1 MNKKLGSSRIGK
13 RLAVAL
19 GVALAASTVAVP
31 SSGAAKISAA
41 AKNDLLIMI
50 NEPDAGWCNQDS
62 PGVDQVAAK
71 NAVLETLTIQNDKG
85 KIVPYLA
92 EAYASSPDFKQWTVK
107 LRQGIKFHDGE
118 ELTANTVKM
127 NMLANLGLM
136 PAFMGGKGPKAS
148 LPAIAW
154 MDMAGI
160 NGALNLR
167 TKVPAD

>member
-62 PGVDQVAAK
+62 PGVDQV
-71 NAVLETLTIQNDKG
+71 Q
-85 KIVPYLA
+85 
-92 EAYASSPDFKQWTVK
+92 
-107 LRQGIKFHDGE
+107 R
-118 ELTANTVKM
+118 
-127 NMLANLGLM
+127 
-136 PAFMGGKGPKAS
+136 
-148 LPAIAW
+148 
-154 MDMAGI
+154 
-160 NGALNLR
+160 R
-167 TKVPAD
+167 TPFLKR

>member
-62 PGVDQVAAK
+62 PGIDQVAAK
-71 NAVLETLTIQNDKG
+71 NSVLETLTIMKTRARSYR
-85 KIVPYLA
+85 I
-92 EAYASSPDFKQWTVK
+92 SSRHTRRAQTSS
-107 LRQGIKFHDGE
+107 RGRSSSARE
-118 ELTANTVKM
+118 SSSMTAKN
-127 NMLANLGLM
+127 
-136 PAFMGGKGPKAS
+136 
-148 LPAIAW
+148 
-154 MDMAGI
+154 
-160 NGALNLR
+160 
-167 TKVPAD
+167 

>member
-41 AKNDLLIMI
+41 AKNDLTIMI

-92 EAYASSPDFKQWTVK
+92 EAYSSSPDFKQWTVK
-107 LRQGIKFHDGE
+107 LRQGIKFQIGRAH
-118 ELTANTVKM
+118 V
-127 NMLANLGLM
+127 
-136 PAFMGGKGPKAS
+136 
-148 LPAIAW
+148 
-154 MDMAGI
+154 
-160 NGALNLR
+160 
-167 TKVPAD
+167 